1 MWVCIAYDESNS
13 IIIMYRVCKAKTPN
27 ANVTVI
33 VFVNH
38 FQLYSLAQPD
48 TVHKHTQN
56 AVSKFNLKSRKS
68 NRLFK
73 TEMKPQVKQVSVSYF
88 DYFRIYQFCFMFV
101 HFELSDRI
109 IPFVLQ
115 CYVFFCRLYKKK
127 KQYKSRNSSRWR
139 KKKIIQP
146 QNTHISEQKKIQQSE
161 RVIENKR

>member
-115 CYVFFCRLYKKK
+115 CYVFFL
-127 KQYKSRNSSRWR
+127 S
-139 KKKIIQP
+139 IIQKKN
-146 QNTHISEQKKIQQSE
+146 NTRVKIHHDGEKKNLFNHKIHTFQSKKKIQQSE